1 MPRTRSLAWSELKI
15 GVMTVVALGLA
26 VLLTFL
32 VGGQGGF
39 FWQRYPLKTRFT
51 NVQGLKS
58 GAVVRV
64 AGVEVGTVTGVEFV
78 GAEVEVSLE
87 VHNSMRSRITGGS
100 RASIGSVSLLGEP
113 VVDISPSSE
122 GAPIAD
128 GGFVAASHAPRQ
140 LADVAESASLSL
152 QEATK
157 LLSEVREGR
166 GTVGQLF
173 TNDAL
178 YQDVKGFVAAA
189 ENVASRLQRGEGTIG
204 QLMTNPQ
211 AYKELLAALD
221 NLEGVTRRIAAG
233 EGSLGR
239 LLQDDALAD
248 SVTSVTRDL
257 EDIAGKV
264 NAGTGTAGKLV
275 NDPELYDRLNALA
288 ERLDQVSKRLDTG
301 EGTVGQLLQDK
312 QLYEN
317 MNGAASELRALIGDI
332 RKDPKK
338 YLNVKVS
345 IF

>member
-15 GVMTVVALGLA
+15 GVLTIVALAL
-26 VLLTFL
+26 VTMLTFL

-64 AGVEVGTVTGVEFV
+64 AGVEVGTVTDIAFV
-78 GAEVEVSLE
+78 GAEVEVSME
-87 VHNSMRSRITGGS
+87 VRDAMRSRITGGS

-122 GAPIAD
+122 GTPIAD
-128 GGFVAASHAPRQ
+128 GGFVTASQSPRQ
-140 LADVAESASLSL
+140 LGDVAESASLGL
-152 QEATK
+152 QEATS
-157 LLSEVREGR
+157 LLRDIREGR
-166 GTVGQLF
+166 GTLGQLF

-178 YQDVKGFVAAA
+178 YQDIKGFVSAA
-189 ENVASRLQRGEGTIG
+189 EHVTASLQRGEGTVG
-204 QLMTNPQ
+204 QLLTNAK
-211 AYKELLAALD
+211 AYDELVAALD
-221 NLEGVTRRIAAG
+221 NLEQMTRRIAAG
-233 EGSLGR
+233 EGSLGK
-239 LLQDDALAD
+239 LLQSDDLAD
-248 SVTSVTRDL
+248 SVTSVTADL
-257 EDIAGKV
+257 EGIVGKV
-264 NAGTGTAGKLV
+264 NEGTGTAGKLV

-288 ERLDQVSKRLDTG
+288 ERLDGVSARLDTG
-301 EGTVGQLLQDK
+301 EGTVGQLLRDK

-317 MNGAASELRALIGDI
+317 MNGAADELRALIGDI